1 MKDVS
6 PVSNNSNEQIV
17 NLLSELVNL
26 YKLVNKPTIVQ
37 RLEEELADPKRKQIY
52 ELSNGERSSREI
64 AKIVGDVSYSTITVY
79 WKQWAQKGLM
89 TPAQRVGRYKH
100 TVDLKEYGL
109 DSYDPEK
116 E

>member
-1 MKDVS
+1 M
-6 PVSNNSNEQIV
+6 SNNSNEQIV
-17 NLLSELVNL
+17 NLLCELVNM
-26 YKLVNKPTIVQ
+26 YKLVNKPIIVQ
-37 RLEEELADPKRKQIY
+37 RLEEELSDPKQKLIY

-64 AKIVGDVSYSTITVY
+64 AETVGKVSYTTVTNY
-79 WKQWAQKGLM
+79 WKQWAKKGLM

-109 DSYDPEK
+109 DSYETEK